1 MKLLG
6 SSITWAPFKKNHIL
20 YRDLSLT
27 FLKNWNV
34 EVVLMMENN
43 IDFL

>member
-6 SSITWAPFKKNHIL
+6 FSIIWAPLKNQIL
-20 YRDLSLT
+20 YWDLSLT
-27 FLKNWNV
+27 FLKNWRA